1 MEMENATLIYIVI
14 VLLAFLSNIR
24 RFNKFFIMIK
34 DCYCVEKTPPIY
46 ILTKKIIVDPLQ
58 HSPGLSPL
66 SCRMCQ
72 RLKEKM
78 ATNSRRTCACGKR
91 GEKQSRK

>member
-1 MEMENATLIYIVI
+1 MENATLIYIVI

-46 ILTKKIIVDPLQ
+46 VLTKKLLLIRFNILL
-58 HSPGLSPL
+58 GLAHFP
-66 SCRMCQ
+66 
-72 RLKEKM
+72 
-78 ATNSRRTCACGKR
+78 AACA
-91 GEKQSRK
+91 SD

>member
-1 MEMENATLIYIVI
+1 MENATLIYIVI

-46 ILTKKIIVDPLQ
+46 ILTKKLLLICFNIL
-58 HSPGLSPL
+58 LSLAHFP
-66 SCRMCQ
+66 
-72 RLKEKM
+72 
-78 ATNSRRTCACGKR
+78 AACA
-91 GEKQSRK
+91 SD

>member
-46 ILTKKIIVDPLQ
+46 ILTKKILLIRFLPHVPAIKRKNGHKL
-58 HSPGLSPL
+58 PPY
-66 SCRMCQ
+66 M
-72 RLKEKM
+72 RLW
-78 ATNSRRTCACGKR
+78 
-91 GEKQSRK
+91 